1 MNYQKLSRIKDIAV
15 ECIVWVC
22 VFGLAFLL
30 MALTSGCKHATQQKT
45 LASIQLTADAAMKQ
59 WGKYVAKEQR
69 RADSLP
75 DGERETA
82 HVALLVKRLKVDDA
96 RSKFSRAWTAAW
108 KSASYKTT
116 AEAPADIIA
125 ALTKLQTL
133 TAQ

>member
-69 RADSLP
+69 RADALP

-96 RSKFSRAWTAAW
+96 AA
-108 KSASYKTT
+108 SS
-116 AEAPADIIA
+116 PAHGPPRGNRPA
-125 ALTKLQTL
+125 TRQPPRLRRTSSPH
-133 TAQ
+133 